1 MNAIDVQ
8 RLTVASEVGTALDSV
23 TLQVPIGAYVAIVGP
38 NGSGKTT
45 LLRCIAGLLRPTSGE
60 VRVFGKDPAT
70 DPPRCIG
77 YVPQRKGLD
86 LRFPALAIELVASGK
101 IRRWPTRCTGGLREA
116 ALAAL
121 RTVGAEHLAW
131 RSLSALSGGEVQ
143 RVYLARALIRD
154 ARILLLDEPS
164 TGVDPQGEETML
176 RVLDAVHREQGTT
189 ILAVTHDLDLAIHHA
204 ESCLVLNRRVE
215 FFGPSSDESLLEAL
229 GRSFG
234 HGRHDHRG
242 S

>member
-1 MNAIDVQ
+1 VNAIEV
-8 RLTVASEVGTALDSV
+8 RRVTVASEVGTALDSV
-23 TLQVPIGAYVAIVGP
+23 SLQVPAGAYVAIVGP

-60 VRVFGKDPAT
+60 VRVFGKDPGT

-101 IRRWPTRCTGGLREA
+101 IRRWPSRCSGELKEQ

-143 RVYLARALIRD
+143 RVYLARALIRE
-154 ARILLLDEPS
+154 AKILLLDEPA
-164 TGVDPQGEETML
+164 TGIDAQGEETML
-176 RVLDAVHREQGTT
+176 RVLDAIHRDRQTT
-189 ILAVTHDLDLAIHHA
+189 ILTVTHDLDLAIHHA

-215 FFGPSSDESLLEAL
+215 FFGPSGDESLLEAL

-234 HGRHDHRG
+234 HGRHSHRG
-242 S
+242 F